1 MKTSEY
7 FPTHLKYIKEKMQLL
22 VTIKNNI
29 QVWDVLT
36 GKMCDNLLR
45 QTENE
50 ITAIDLIEN
59 SSFFIVGDIDGTV
72 NLRKV

>member
-1 MKTSEY
+1 
-7 FPTHLKYIKEKMQLL
+7 MQLL